1 MTMATF
7 HLQIVTPDRLVYDG
21 EARQI
26 ILRTVGGD
34 AAILAGHIDYSAPL
48 GIGEAKV
55 VAEGAQPRSAALNG
69 GMLSVVDND
78 VNVIATTFEWA
89 DEIDVNRAERAK
101 EQAEQRLHQLQE
113 QDKQFRIAEAKLKRA
128 IARIQASK

>member
-1 MTMATF
+1 MANY
-7 HLQIVTPDRLVYDG
+7 HLRIVTPDRLVFDG
-21 EARQI
+21 MAEKLI
-26 ILRTVGGD
+26 VRTLEGEVC
-34 AAILAGHIDYSAPL
+34 ILANHINYLAPL

>member
-1 MTMATF
+1 MANY
-7 HLQIVTPDRLVYDG
+7 HLRIVTPDRLVFDG
-21 EARQI
+21 MAEQLI
-26 ILRTVGGD
+26 VRTLEGD
-34 AAILAGHIDYSAPL
+34 VCILANHINYLAPL

-113 QDKQFRIAEAKLKRA
+113 QDKQFRIAEAKLKRD

>member
-1 MTMATF
+1 MANY
-7 HLQIVTPDRLVYDG
+7 HLRIVTPDRLVFDG
-21 EARQI
+21 MAEKLI
-26 ILRTVGGD
+26 VRTLEGD
-34 AAILAGHIDYSAPL
+34 VCILANHINSLAPL

>member
-1 MTMATF
+1 MANY
-7 HLQIVTPDRLVYDG
+7 HLRIVTPDRLVFDG
-21 EARQI
+21 MAEKLI
-26 ILRTVGGD
+26 VRTLEGD
-34 AAILAGHIDYSAPL
+34 VCILANHINYLAPL

-55 VAEGAQPRSAALNG
+55 VAEGAQSRSAALNG

>member
-1 MTMATF
+1 MANY
-7 HLQIVTPDRLVYDG
+7 HLRIVTPDRLVFDG
-21 EARQI
+21 MAEKLI
-26 ILRTVGGD
+26 VRTLEGD
-34 AAILAGHIDYSAPL
+34 VCILANHINYLAPL

-89 DEIDVNRAERAK
+89 DEIDVDRAERAK

>member
-1 MTMATF
+1 MANY
-7 HLQIVTPDRLVYDG
+7 HLRIVTPDRLVFDG
-21 EARQI
+21 MAEKLI
-26 ILRTVGGD
+26 VRTLEGD
-34 AAILAGHIDYSAPL
+34 VCILANHINYLAPL

>member
-1 MTMATF
+1 MANY
-7 HLQIVTPDRLVYDG
+7 HLRIVTPDRLVFDG
-21 EARQI
+21 MAEKLI
-26 ILRTVGGD
+26 VRTLEGD
-34 AAILAGHIDYSAPL
+34 VCVLANHINYLAPL